1 MLGRCVFLSFVT
13 TIRNPISNLHNSIG
27 PANYAFMNLGAMSQ
41 YVDYFNLMAYDY
53 AGAWDTVSGH
63 DANINPSTSNP
74 ASTPFSTSAAVD
86 HYLASIPASKLIL
99 GMPLYG
105 RAFTNTAGMG
115 QPFQGVGSGSW
126 ENGIWDY
133 KVLPQAG
140 AVETTDTSDL
150 GASWSYDSAQK
161 LLISYD
167 NKAVASRK
175 TQYIQDKGLGGG
187 MWWEAS
193 GDRTGADSLIG
204 TVSFTIFTSWAGSV
218 N

>member
-1 MLGRCVFLSFVT
+1 
-13 TIRNPISNLHNSIG
+13 
-27 PANYAFMNLGAMSQ
+27 MNLGAMSQ